1 MASHVSNA
9 ILSLTKFVF
18 VEEEGIY
25 RISINT
31 IKEMEKKDG
40 NLVFWRKSSLISYKG
55 LAWIIFDEA
64 QFLLVSMFLVSS
76 MDDLISCVR
85 EGTK

>member
-40 NLVFWRKSSLISYKG
+40 NLVF
-55 LAWIIFDEA
+55 
-64 QFLLVSMFLVSS
+64 
-76 MDDLISCVR
+76 
-85 EGTK
+85 